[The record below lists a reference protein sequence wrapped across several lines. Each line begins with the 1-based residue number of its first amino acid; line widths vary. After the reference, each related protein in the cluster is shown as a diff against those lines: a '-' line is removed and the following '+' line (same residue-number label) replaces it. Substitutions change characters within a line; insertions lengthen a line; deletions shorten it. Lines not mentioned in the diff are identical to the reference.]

1 MAFLWSK
8 SPPSLGTPFFGF
20 GVVLGR
26 RRWGCLNG
34 GMGKEKEEMG
44 IALIKLYTRINKFI
58 LTNLLW
64 PIAETKG
71 TNNFFGKQSFLFH
84 VVGVYKVDCIF
95 IWAYSLAAMQSLS
108 PPRMAP

>member
-64 PIAETKG
+64 PIAET
-71 TNNFFGKQSFLFH
+71 
-84 VVGVYKVDCIF
+84 
-95 IWAYSLAAMQSLS
+95 
-108 PPRMAP
+108 